1 MREVRDANVTPVQQI
16 LASCSGAFI
25 TAFFANP
32 LDVVKVRLQKQT
44 TPKSCVTPLDVVKVR
59 LQAQRSPAAYSRCFI
74 VSSGLMDHLCTFC
87 GFPGGGGSVSRFS
100 GTMDAFLKI
109 SRHEGIRALWSG
121 LTPALAMAVPA
132 TVCYF
137 TLYDNLLSHLHR
149 RFGHAFWVPML
160 AVVSATLISPLE
172 MARTKLQSKSMRFF
186 DVVGALNSMIRQNG
200 LKSLY
205 LGLGPTLLRDVPFS
219 AIYWTSVE
227 LLKSEVLSTL
237 DKQDTNFAISLCIG
251 AFSGSVSAVC
261 TLPFDVVKTHRQIQL
276 GDLEAYG
283 QKRASFSTW
292 RSLACLWKQ
301 HGIQSLFTGIVP
313 RLVKVAPAC
322 AIMIATYDYGKLM
335 FERRNMSGSSWL
347 GLV

>member
-121 LTPALAMAVPA
+121 LTPAL
-132 TVCYF
+132 CF
-137 TLYDNLLSHLHR
+137 CHFDK
-149 RFGHAFWVPML
+149 
-160 AVVSATLISPLE
+160 PLRNGQNE
-172 MARTKLQSKSMRFF
+172 AAIEKHEILWCN
-186 DVVGALNSMIRQNG
+186 VVGALNSMIRQNG

-219 AIYWTSVE
+219 GMVFK
-227 LLKSEVLSTL
+227 LLRIAAFYLDIRCPSISKKLPKS
-237 DKQDTNFAISLCIG
+237 KKA
-251 AFSGSVSAVC
+251 
-261 TLPFDVVKTHRQIQL
+261 R
-276 GDLEAYG
+276 
-283 QKRASFSTW
+283 
-292 RSLACLWKQ
+292 RS
-301 HGIQSLFTGIVP
+301 VP
-313 RLVKVAPAC
+313 R
-322 AIMIATYDYGKLM
+322 
-335 FERRNMSGSSWL
+335 SSKSDAYL
-347 GLV
+347 IL